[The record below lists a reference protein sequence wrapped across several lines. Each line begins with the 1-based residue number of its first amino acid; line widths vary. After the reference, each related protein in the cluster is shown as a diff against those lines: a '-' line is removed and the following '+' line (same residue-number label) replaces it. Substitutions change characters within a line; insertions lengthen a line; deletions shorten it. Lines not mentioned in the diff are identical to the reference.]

1 MDDAE
6 YYSMM
11 RKHYSHIPERF
22 GNKKPKPKSDAN
34 ALNNWKT
41 RQGKD
46 DEEMLDEKNSRLK
59 DKSPDFS

>member
-22 GNKKPKPKSDAN
+22 GNKKPKPKSDSK
-34 ALNNWKT
+34 ALKNWKT

-59 DKSPDFS
+59 DKSLDFS

>member
-22 GNKKPKPKSDAN
+22 GNKKPGAENADKSGI
-34 ALNNWKT
+34 LKNWKT

-46 DEEMLDEKNSRLK
+46 DGEMLDEKNSRLK
-59 DKSPDFS
+59 DKSLS